1 MEAPPNRNVQASP
14 SRFRSVL
21 LWVLLPLLAG
31 LALASRVP
39 RPVIGLIYLNDSIYA
54 HSARDLI
61 AQLDYARS
69 HPEVRAVVLVIDSPG
84 GTVVDTEAVYLELVR
99 LREQKPVV
107 TMAQGMIASGAFY
120 LSVGTDY
127 IVTGPSASVGNIG
140 VISQLPPPPQVYEDI
155 ASTGPYKLFGSS
167 RDAQLRSME
176 AIKQAFLQAVQLGR
190 GDRLQVGPER
200 LLTGE
205 IWLGTEAL
213 GMGLVDEIGSVTQ
226 AVERAADLAR
236 VAHYRATDLREL
248 ADLPPTLTYLFFY
261 ETPEGVL
268 TPYPREPGIYLLYV
282 PPWEGD

>member
-1 MEAPPNRNVQASP
+1 MQGQAQSG
-14 SRFRSVL
+14 SGVKSVL

-31 LALASRVP
+31 LALAALLP

-54 HSARDLI
+54 YSARDMI
-61 AQLDYARS
+61 SQLDYARQ
-69 HPEVRAVVLVIDSPG
+69 HPEVRAVVLVMDSPG
-84 GTVVDTEAVYLELVR
+84 GTVVDTEAVYLELAR
-99 LREQKPVV
+99 LRQSKPVV

-127 IVTGPSASVGNIG
+127 VVAGPSAIIGNIG
-140 VISQLPPPPQVYEDI
+140 VISQLPPPPEVYEDL

-190 GDRLQVGPER
+190 GERLQIGPQR

-213 GMGLVDEIGSVTQ
+213 RMGLVDEIGSISQ
-226 AVERAADLAR
+226 SVERAADLAR
-236 VAHYRATDLREL
+236 VAHYRVVDLRQL
-248 ADLPPTLTYLFFY
+248 AELPPSSTYYFFY

-268 TPYPREPGIYLLYV
+268 TPYPRQPGMYLLYV
-282 PPWEGD
+282 PPWEGG

>member
-1 MEAPPNRNVQASP
+1 MEVPSNRNVQASP
-14 SRFRSVL
+14 SRFRPVL

-54 HSARDLI
+54 YSARDLI

-176 AIKQAFLQAVQLGR
+176 AIKLAFLQAVQLGR

-236 VAHYRATDLREL
+236 VAHYRVTDLREL

>member
-1 MEAPPNRNVQASP
+1 MQGQAQPASGVK
-14 SRFRSVL
+14 SVL

-31 LALASRVP
+31 LALATRVP

-54 HSARDLI
+54 YTARDMI
-61 AQLDYARS
+61 SQLDYARQ
-69 HPEVRAVVLVIDSPG
+69 HPEVRAVVLVMDSPG
-84 GTVVDTEAVYLELVR
+84 GTVVDTEAVYLELAR
-99 LREQKPVV
+99 LRQSKPVV

-127 IVTGPSASVGNIG
+127 VVAGPSAIIGNIG
-140 VISQLPPPPQVYEDI
+140 VISQLPPPPEVYEDL

-190 GDRLQVGPER
+190 GERLQIGPQR

-213 GMGLVDEIGSVTQ
+213 RMGLVDEVGSVSQ
-226 AVERAADLAR
+226 SVEKAADLAR
-236 VAHYRATDLREL
+236 VAHYRVVDLRQL
-248 ADLPPTLTYLFFY
+248 AELPPSVTYFFFY

-268 TPYPREPGIYLLYV
+268 TPYPRQPGLYLLYV
-282 PPWEGD
+282 PPWDGG

>member
-1 MEAPPNRNVQASP
+1 MQGQGQSGSGVKSA
-14 SRFRSVL
+14 L

-31 LALASRVP
+31 LALAARVP

-54 HSARDLI
+54 YSARDMI
-61 AQLDYARS
+61 SQLDYARQ
-69 HPEVRAVVLVIDSPG
+69 HPEVRAVVLVMDSPG
-84 GTVVDTEAVYLELVR
+84 GTVVDTEAIYLELAR
-99 LREQKPVV
+99 LRKSKPVV

-127 IVTGPSASVGNIG
+127 VVAGPSAIVGNVG
-140 VISQLPPPPQVYEDI
+140 VVSQLPPPPEVYEDL

-190 GDRLQVGPER
+190 GERLQIGPQR

-213 GMGLVDEIGSVTQ
+213 RMGLVDEIGSISQ
-226 AVERAADLAR
+226 SVERAADLAR
-236 VAHYRATDLREL
+236 VAHYRVVDLRQL
-248 ADLPPTLTYLFFY
+248 AELPPSITYYFFY

-268 TPYPREPGIYLLYV
+268 TPYPRQPGMYLLYV
-282 PPWEGD
+282 PPWEGG

>member
-1 MEAPPNRNVQASP
+1 
-14 SRFRSVL
+14 
-21 LWVLLPLLAG
+21 
-31 LALASRVP
+31 VP

-54 HSARDLI
+54 YSARDMI
-61 AQLDYARS
+61 SQLDYARQ
-69 HPEVRAVVLVIDSPG
+69 HPEVRAVVLVMDSPG
-84 GTVVDTEAVYLELVR
+84 GTVVDTEAIYLELAR
-99 LREQKPVV
+99 LRQSKPVV

-127 IVTGPSASVGNIG
+127 VVAGPSAIIGNIG
-140 VISQLPPPPQVYEDI
+140 VISQLPPPPEVYEDL

-190 GDRLQVGPER
+190 GERLQIGPQR

-213 GMGLVDEIGSVTQ
+213 RMGLVDEVGSVSQ
-226 AVERAADLAR
+226 SVERAADLAR
-236 VAHYRATDLREL
+236 VAHYRVVDLRQLAEL
-248 ADLPPTLTYLFFY
+248 PSAVTYFFFY

-268 TPYPREPGIYLLYV
+268 TPYPRHPGLYLLYV
-282 PPWEGD
+282 PPWNGG

>member
-1 MEAPPNRNVQASP
+1 MQGQAQSG
-14 SRFRSVL
+14 SGFTSVL

-31 LALASRVP
+31 LALATRVP

-54 HSARDLI
+54 YSARDMI
-61 AQLDYARS
+61 SQLDYARQ
-69 HPEVRAVVLVIDSPG
+69 HPEVRAVVLVMDSPG
-84 GTVVDTEAVYLELVR
+84 GTVVDTEAIYLELAR
-99 LREQKPVV
+99 LRQSKPVV

-127 IVTGPSASVGNIG
+127 VVAGPSAIIGNVG
-140 VISQLPPPPQVYEDI
+140 VVSQLPPPPEVYEDL

-176 AIKQAFLQAVQLGR
+176 AIKQAFLQAVQIGR
-190 GDRLQVGPER
+190 GDRLQIGPER

-213 GMGLVDEIGSVTQ
+213 RMGLVDEVGSVSQ
-226 AVERAADLAR
+226 SVERAAALAR
-236 VAHYRATDLREL
+236 VAHYRVVDLRQL
-248 ADLPPTLTYLFFY
+248 AELPPSVTYYFFY

-268 TPYPREPGIYLLYV
+268 TPYPRQPGLYLLYV
-282 PPWEGD
+282 PPWEGG

>member
-1 MEAPPNRNVQASP
+1 MLGQAQPASGVK
-14 SRFRSVL
+14 SVL

-31 LALASRVP
+31 LALATRVP

-54 HSARDLI
+54 YTARDMI
-61 AQLDYARS
+61 AQLDYARQ
-69 HPEVRAVVLVIDSPG
+69 HPEVRGVVLVMDSPG
-84 GTVVDTEAVYLELVR
+84 GTVVDTEAVYLELAR
-99 LREQKPVV
+99 LRQSKPVV

-127 IVTGPSASVGNIG
+127 VVAGPSAIIGNIG
-140 VISQLPPPPQVYEDI
+140 VISQLPPPPEVYEDL

-190 GDRLQVGPER
+190 GERLQIGPQR

-213 GMGLVDEIGSVTQ
+213 RMGLVDEVGSVSQ
-226 AVERAADLAR
+226 SVERAADLAR
-236 VAHYRATDLREL
+236 VAHYRVVDLRQLAEL
-248 ADLPPTLTYLFFY
+248 PSAVTYFFFY
-261 ETPEGVL
+261 ETTEGVL
-268 TPYPREPGIYLLYV
+268 TPYPRHPGLYLLYV
-282 PPWEGD
+282 PPWNGG

>member
-1 MEAPPNRNVQASP
+1 MQGQAQSG
-14 SRFRSVL
+14 SGFKSVL

-31 LALASRVP
+31 LALATQVP

-54 HSARDLI
+54 YTARDMI
-61 AQLDYARS
+61 AQLDYARQ
-69 HPEVRAVVLVIDSPG
+69 HPEVRGVVLVMDSPG
-84 GTVVDTEAVYLELVR
+84 GTVVDTEAIYLELAR
-99 LREQKPVV
+99 LRQSKPVV

-127 IVTGPSASVGNIG
+127 VVAGPSAIIGNVG
-140 VISQLPPPPQVYEDI
+140 VVSQLPPPPEVYEDL

-190 GDRLQVGPER
+190 GERLQIGPQR

-213 GMGLVDEIGSVTQ
+213 RMGLVDEVGSVSQ
-226 AVERAADLAR
+226 SVEKAADLAR
-236 VAHYRATDLREL
+236 VAHYRVVDLRQL
-248 ADLPPTLTYLFFY
+248 AELPPSVTYFFFY

-268 TPYPREPGIYLLYV
+268 TAYPRRPGIYLLYV
-282 PPWEGD
+282 PPWEGG

>member
-1 MEAPPNRNVQASP
+1 MLGQAQSG
-14 SRFRSVL
+14 SGFKSVL

-31 LALASRVP
+31 LALATRVP

-54 HSARDLI
+54 YTARDMI
-61 AQLDYARS
+61 AQLDYARQ
-69 HPEVRAVVLVIDSPG
+69 HPEVRGVVLVMDSPG
-84 GTVVDTEAVYLELVR
+84 GTVVDTEAIYLELAR
-99 LREQKPVV
+99 LRQSKPVV

-127 IVTGPSASVGNIG
+127 VVAGPSAIIGNVG
-140 VISQLPPPPQVYEDI
+140 VVSQLPPPPEVYENL

-190 GDRLQVGPER
+190 GERLQIGPQR

-213 GMGLVDEIGSVTQ
+213 RMGLVDEVGSVSQ
-226 AVERAADLAR
+226 SVEKAADLAR
-236 VAHYRATDLREL
+236 VAGYRVVDLRQL
-248 ADLPPTLTYLFFY
+248 AELPPSVTYFFFY

-268 TPYPREPGIYLLYV
+268 TPYPRQPGLYLLYV
-282 PPWEGD
+282 PPWDGG

>member
-1 MEAPPNRNVQASP
+1 MQGQAQS
-14 SRFRSVL
+14 SSGAKSIL

-31 LALASRVP
+31 LALATRVP

-54 HSARDLI
+54 YTARDMI
-61 AQLDYARS
+61 SQLDYARQ
-69 HPEVRAVVLVIDSPG
+69 HQEVRAVVLVMDSPG
-84 GTVVDTEAVYLELVR
+84 GTVVDTEAIYLELAR
-99 LREQKPVV
+99 LRQSKPVV

-127 IVTGPSASVGNIG
+127 VVAGPSAIIGNIG
-140 VISQLPPPPQVYEDI
+140 VISQLPPPPEVYEDL

-190 GDRLQVGPER
+190 GDRLQIGPQR

-213 GMGLVDEIGSVTQ
+213 RMGLVDEVGSVSQ
-226 AVERAADLAR
+226 SVERAADLAR
-236 VAHYRATDLREL
+236 VAHYQVVDLRQL
-248 ADLPPTLTYLFFY
+248 AELPPSVTYYFFY

-268 TPYPREPGIYLLYV
+268 TPYPRQPGLYLLYV
-282 PPWEGD
+282 PPWEGG

>member
-1 MEAPPNRNVQASP
+1 MQGQAQSG
-14 SRFRSVL
+14 SGVKSVL

-31 LALASRVP
+31 LALAALVP

-54 HSARDLI
+54 YSARDMI
-61 AQLDYARS
+61 SQLDYARQ
-69 HPEVRAVVLVIDSPG
+69 HPEVRAVVLVMDSPG
-84 GTVVDTEAVYLELVR
+84 GTVVDTEAVYLELAR
-99 LREQKPVV
+99 LRQSKPVV

-127 IVTGPSASVGNIG
+127 VVAGPSAIIGNIG
-140 VISQLPPPPQVYEDI
+140 VISQLPPPPEVYEDL

-190 GDRLQVGPER
+190 GERLQIGPQR

-213 GMGLVDEIGSVTQ
+213 RMGLVDEIGSISQ
-226 AVERAADLAR
+226 SVERAADLAR
-236 VAHYRATDLREL
+236 VAHYRVVDLRQL
-248 ADLPPTLTYLFFY
+248 AELPPSSTYYFFY

-268 TPYPREPGIYLLYV
+268 TPYPRQPGMYLLYV
-282 PPWEGD
+282 PPWEGG

>member
-1 MEAPPNRNVQASP
+1 MQGQAQSGSGVKP
-14 SRFRSVL
+14 VL

-31 LALASRVP
+31 LALATRVP

-54 HSARDLI
+54 YSARDMI
-61 AQLDYARS
+61 SQLDYARQ
-69 HPEVRAVVLVIDSPG
+69 HPEVRAVVLVMDSPG
-84 GTVVDTEAVYLELVR
+84 GTVVDTEAVYLELAR
-99 LREQKPVV
+99 LRQSKPVV

-127 IVTGPSASVGNIG
+127 VVAGPSAIIGNIG
-140 VISQLPPPPQVYEDI
+140 VISQLPPPPEVYEDL

-190 GDRLQVGPER
+190 GERLQIGPQR

-213 GMGLVDEIGSVTQ
+213 RMGLVDEVGSVSQ
-226 AVERAADLAR
+226 SVERAAALAR
-236 VAHYRATDLREL
+236 VAHYQVVDLRQL
-248 ADLPPTLTYLFFY
+248 AELPPSVTYFFFY

-268 TPYPREPGIYLLYV
+268 TPYPRQPGLYLLYV
-282 PPWEGD
+282 PPWEGG

>member
-1 MEAPPNRNVQASP
+1 MLGQAQPASGVK
-14 SRFRSVL
+14 SVL

-31 LALASRVP
+31 LALATRVP

-54 HSARDLI
+54 YTARDMI
-61 AQLDYARS
+61 SQLDYARQ
-69 HPEVRAVVLVIDSPG
+69 HPEVRGVVLVMDSPG
-84 GTVVDTEAVYLELVR
+84 GTVVDTEAIYLELAR
-99 LREQKPVV
+99 LRQSKPVV

-127 IVTGPSASVGNIG
+127 VVAGPSAIIGNIG
-140 VISQLPPPPQVYEDI
+140 VISQLPPPPEVYEDL

-190 GDRLQVGPER
+190 GERLQIGPQR

-213 GMGLVDEIGSVTQ
+213 RMGLVDEVGSVSQ
-226 AVERAADLAR
+226 SVERAADLAR
-236 VAHYRATDLREL
+236 VAHYRVVDLRQLAEL
-248 ADLPPTLTYLFFY
+248 PSAVTYFFFY

-268 TPYPREPGIYLLYV
+268 TPYPRQPGLYLLYV
-282 PPWEGD
+282 PPWEGG

>member
-1 MEAPPNRNVQASP
+1 MLGQAQPASGVK
-14 SRFRSVL
+14 SVL

-31 LALASRVP
+31 LALATRVP

-54 HSARDLI
+54 YTARDMI
-61 AQLDYARS
+61 SQLDYARQ
-69 HPEVRAVVLVIDSPG
+69 HPEVRGVVLVMDSPG
-84 GTVVDTEAVYLELVR
+84 GTVVDTEAIYLELAR
-99 LREQKPVV
+99 LRQSKPVV

-127 IVTGPSASVGNIG
+127 VVAGPSAIIGNIG
-140 VISQLPPPPQVYEDI
+140 VISQLPPPPEVYEDL

-190 GDRLQVGPER
+190 GERLQIGPQR

-213 GMGLVDEIGSVTQ
+213 RMGLVDEVGSVSQ
-226 AVERAADLAR
+226 SVERAADLAR
-236 VAHYRATDLREL
+236 VAHYRVVDLRQL
-248 ADLPPTLTYLFFY
+248 AELPPSVTYYFFY

-268 TPYPREPGIYLLYV
+268 TPYPRQPGLYLLYV
-282 PPWEGD
+282 PPWNGG

>member
-1 MEAPPNRNVQASP
+1 MQGQAQSGSGFKP
-14 SRFRSVL
+14 VL

-31 LALASRVP
+31 LALATRVP

-54 HSARDLI
+54 YSARDMI
-61 AQLDYARS
+61 SQLDYARQ
-69 HPEVRAVVLVIDSPG
+69 HPEVRAVVLVMDSPG
-84 GTVVDTEAVYLELVR
+84 GTVVDTEAIYLELAR
-99 LREQKPVV
+99 LRQSKPVV

-127 IVTGPSASVGNIG
+127 VVAGPSAIIGNVG
-140 VISQLPPPPQVYEDI
+140 VVSQLPPPPEVYENL

-190 GDRLQVGPER
+190 GERLQIGPQR

-213 GMGLVDEIGSVTQ
+213 RMGLVDEVGSVSQ
-226 AVERAADLAR
+226 SVERAADLAR
-236 VAHYRATDLREL
+236 VAHYQVVDLRQL
-248 ADLPPTLTYLFFY
+248 AELPPSVTYFFFY
-261 ETPEGVL
+261 ETPEGVM
-268 TPYPREPGIYLLYV
+268 TPYPRQPGLYLLYV
-282 PPWEGD
+282 PPWEGG

>member
-1 MEAPPNRNVQASP
+1 MQGQAQS
-14 SRFRSVL
+14 SSGAKSVL

-31 LALASRVP
+31 LALATRVP

-54 HSARDLI
+54 YTARDMI
-61 AQLDYARS
+61 SQLDYARQ
-69 HPEVRAVVLVIDSPG
+69 HPEVRAVVLVMDSPG
-84 GTVVDTEAVYLELVR
+84 GTVVDTEAIYLELAR
-99 LREQKPVV
+99 LRQSKPVV

-127 IVTGPSASVGNIG
+127 VVAGPSAIIGNIG
-140 VISQLPPPPQVYEDI
+140 VISQLPPPPEVYEDL

-190 GDRLQVGPER
+190 GDRLQIGPQR

-213 GMGLVDEIGSVTQ
+213 RMGLVDEVGSVSQ
-226 AVERAADLAR
+226 SVERAADLAR
-236 VAHYRATDLREL
+236 VAHYRVVDLRQL
-248 ADLPPTLTYLFFY
+248 AELPPSVTYYFFY

-268 TPYPREPGIYLLYV
+268 TPYPRQPGLYLLYV
-282 PPWEGD
+282 PPWEGG

>member
-1 MEAPPNRNVQASP
+1 MQGQARS
-14 SRFRSVL
+14 SSGAKSVL

-31 LALASRVP
+31 LALATRVP

-54 HSARDLI
+54 YSARDMI
-61 AQLDYARS
+61 SQLDYARQ
-69 HPEVRAVVLVIDSPG
+69 HPEVRAVVLVMDSPG
-84 GTVVDTEAVYLELVR
+84 GTVVDTEAIYLELAR
-99 LREQKPVV
+99 LRKSKPVV

-127 IVTGPSASVGNIG
+127 VVAGPSAIIGNIG
-140 VISQLPPPPQVYEDI
+140 VISQLPPPPEVYEDL

-190 GDRLQVGPER
+190 GDRLQIGPQR

-213 GMGLVDEIGSVTQ
+213 RMGLVDEVGSVSQ
-226 AVERAADLAR
+226 SVERAADLAR
-236 VAHYRATDLREL
+236 VAHYRVVDLRQL
-248 ADLPPTLTYLFFY
+248 AELPPSITYYFFY

-268 TPYPREPGIYLLYV
+268 TPYPRQPGLYLLYV
-282 PPWEGD
+282 PPWEGG

>member
-1 MEAPPNRNVQASP
+1 MLGQAQSG
-14 SRFRSVL
+14 SGFKSVL

-31 LALASRVP
+31 LALATRVP

-54 HSARDLI
+54 YTARDMI
-61 AQLDYARS
+61 SQLDYARQ
-69 HPEVRAVVLVIDSPG
+69 HPEVRGVVLVMDSPG
-84 GTVVDTEAVYLELVR
+84 GTVVDTEAIYLELAR
-99 LREQKPVV
+99 LRQSKPVV

-127 IVTGPSASVGNIG
+127 VVAGPSAIIGNIG
-140 VISQLPPPPQVYEDI
+140 VISQLPPPPEVYEDL

-190 GDRLQVGPER
+190 GERLQIGPQR

-213 GMGLVDEIGSVTQ
+213 RMGLVDEVGSVSQ
-226 AVERAADLAR
+226 SVERAADLAR
-236 VAHYRATDLREL
+236 VAHYQVVDLRQL
-248 ADLPPTLTYLFFY
+248 AELPPSFTYFFFY

-268 TPYPREPGIYLLYV
+268 TPYPRQPGLYLLYV
-282 PPWEGD
+282 PPWEGG

>member
-1 MEAPPNRNVQASP
+1 MLGQAQPASGVK
-14 SRFRSVL
+14 SVL

-31 LALASRVP
+31 LALATRVP

-54 HSARDLI
+54 YTARDMI
-61 AQLDYARS
+61 SQLDYARQ
-69 HPEVRAVVLVIDSPG
+69 HPEVRGVVLVMDSPG
-84 GTVVDTEAVYLELVR
+84 GTVVDTEAIYLELAR
-99 LREQKPVV
+99 LRQSKPVV

-127 IVTGPSASVGNIG
+127 VVAGPSAIIGNIG
-140 VISQLPPPPQVYEDI
+140 VISQLPPPPEVYEDL

-190 GDRLQVGPER
+190 GERLQIGPQR

-213 GMGLVDEIGSVTQ
+213 RMGLVDEVGSVSQ
-226 AVERAADLAR
+226 SVERAADLAR
-236 VAHYRATDLREL
+236 VAHYRVVDLRQL
-248 ADLPPTLTYLFFY
+248 AELPPSVTYYFFY

-268 TPYPREPGIYLLYV
+268 TPYPRQPGLYLLYV
-282 PPWEGD
+282 PPWEGG

>member
-1 MEAPPNRNVQASP
+1 MQGQVQSG
-14 SRFRSVL
+14 SGVKSVL

-31 LALASRVP
+31 LALAALVP

-54 HSARDLI
+54 YSARDMI
-61 AQLDYARS
+61 SQLDYARQ
-69 HPEVRAVVLVIDSPG
+69 HPEVRAVVLVMDSPG
-84 GTVVDTEAVYLELVR
+84 GTVVDTEAVYLELAR
-99 LREQKPVV
+99 LRQTKPVV

-127 IVTGPSASVGNIG
+127 VVAGPSAIIGNIG
-140 VISQLPPPPQVYEDI
+140 VISQLPPPPEVYEDL

-190 GDRLQVGPER
+190 GDRLQIGPQR

-213 GMGLVDEIGSVTQ
+213 RMGLVDEVGSVSQ
-226 AVERAADLAR
+226 SVERAADLAR
-236 VAHYRATDLREL
+236 VAHYQVVDLRQLAEL
-248 ADLPPTLTYLFFY
+248 PSSVTYFFFY

-268 TPYPREPGIYLLYV
+268 TPYPRQPGMYLLYV
-282 PPWEGD
+282 PPWEGG

>member
-1 MEAPPNRNVQASP
+1 MLGQAQPASGVK
-14 SRFRSVL
+14 SVL

-31 LALASRVP
+31 LALATRVP

-54 HSARDLI
+54 YTARDMI
-61 AQLDYARS
+61 SQLDYARQ
-69 HPEVRAVVLVIDSPG
+69 HPEVRGVVLVMDSPG
-84 GTVVDTEAVYLELVR
+84 GTVVDTEAVYLELAR
-99 LREQKPVV
+99 LRQSKPVV

-127 IVTGPSASVGNIG
+127 VVAGPSAIIGNIG
-140 VISQLPPPPQVYEDI
+140 VISQLPPPPEVYEDL

-190 GDRLQVGPER
+190 GERLQIGPQR

-213 GMGLVDEIGSVTQ
+213 RMGLVDEVGSVSQ
-226 AVERAADLAR
+226 SVERAADLAR
-236 VAHYRATDLREL
+236 VAHYRVVDLRQL
-248 ADLPPTLTYLFFY
+248 AELPPSVTYYFFY

-268 TPYPREPGIYLLYV
+268 TPYPRQPGLYLLYV
-282 PPWEGD
+282 PPWNGG